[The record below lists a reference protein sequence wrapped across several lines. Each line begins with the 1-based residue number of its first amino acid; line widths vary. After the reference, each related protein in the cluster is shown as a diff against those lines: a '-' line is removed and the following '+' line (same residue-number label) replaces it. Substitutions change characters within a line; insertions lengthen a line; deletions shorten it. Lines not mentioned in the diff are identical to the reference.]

1 MSSWKFVSSTLK
13 RTQKKEGGKGGC
25 EKGGGKTS
33 RDSTHPEQPQRGPE
47 DLHHQDLDE
56 QRRVRRV
63 RQRRRGPHHAHAEPT
78 REVGPARRQ
87 ARREQRVAGRVG
99 GQRPGTVRFLVDVFY
114 FRLQDDGDD
123 DAVDGDGLAEDDAE
137 RTRKKRGGGGVF
149 FFGQRGS
156 FSLFQSATKSSPSL
170 SFFAF
175 SVSTP
180 TGPPHLIRF
189 LDVILGSRTAAP
201 SSDEP
206 VMKMPLLRVEG
217 ERFSEV
223 EVEE

>member
-1 MSSWKFVSSTLK
+1 M
-13 RTQKKEGGKGGC
+13 E
-25 EKGGGKTS
+25 KTS
-33 RDSTHPEQPQRGPE
+33 RHSTHPEQPQRGPE

-137 RTRKKRGGGGVF
+137 RTRKKRGGLGF
-149 FFGQRGS
+149 FFRREAEF
-156 FSLFQSATKSSPSL
+156 FSVSKCDKVISL
-170 SFFAF
+170 SFFFCVFRIHPNWAP
-175 SVSTP
+175 SP
-180 TGPPHLIRF
+180 
-189 LDVILGSRTAAP
+189 DKILGRDPGLPDGGAEQRRAGDEDAP
-201 SSDEP
+201 VAS
-206 VMKMPLLRVEG
+206 
-217 ERFSEV
+217 
-223 EVEE
+223 